1 MNYSAT
7 YIIEA
12 TEQIARQFYREPG
25 TDDQFRL
32 AYQVGMLNGKIRE
45 LCQLLNNSNDRIK
58 ELENEISYA
67 NGH

>member
-1 MNYSAT
+1 MKYDSD
-7 YIIEA
+7 YIIESA
-12 TEQIARQFYREPG
+12 DQIAKQHYREPG
-25 TDDQFRL
+25 ADDQFRL
-32 AYQVGMLNGKIRE
+32 AYQVGLLNGKIRE

>member
-1 MNYSAT
+1 MKYNAEYMIESA
-7 YIIEA
+7 
-12 TEQIARQFYREPG
+12 EQIARQLYREPG
-25 TDDQFRL
+25 IDDQFRL

-45 LCQLLNNSNDRIK
+45 LCHLLNFSNDRIK